1 MLIVQDY
8 GVKLK
13 YFVHRLLT
21 SKAIC
26 KYMAHVLMSIESELL
41 LLIPPFCAG
50 TLSSESTSTS
60 SLSAVM
66 KQFQEIIQ
74 TTDRRLSEA
83 YLLLAVSYITQ
94 SLFQHYHLYQFL
106 LCEEQPLEL
115 TLLDASVE
123 VADCPQPLCGGLTE
137 QEYER
142 REKIKV
148 LQAAHMKKEQ
158 EYLSERQLALQ
169 EEEEKLTEAY
179 TSQFTKL
186 QDSSHLVESDVTD
199 VINSLATAHMHSV
212 LTTVTQDVKK
222 QGLDIGL
229 KVDRLGI
236 LASKPVE
243 EDPKSPS
250 PRKDTSMTPRGGRR
264 SRPGKS

>member
-1 MLIVQDY
+1 MGWAQNTCCLATYIQPC
-8 GVKLK
+8 
-13 YFVHRLLT
+13 H
-21 SKAIC
+21 
-26 KYMAHVLMSIESELL
+26 
-41 LLIPPFCAG
+41 AG
-50 TLSSESTSTS
+50 TLSSESGSWTSAS
-60 SLSAVM
+60 GLSAVV
-66 KQFQEIIQ
+66 KQFQEIIR
-74 TTDRRLSEA
+74 TTERKLAEA

-115 TLLDASVE
+115 TSLEASVE
-123 VADCPQPLCGGLTE
+123 VADCPQPLCGGLTKL
-137 QEYER
+137 EYER
-142 REKIKV
+142 REKIKA
-148 LQAAHMKKEQ
+148 LEAAHLEKEQ

-199 VINSLATAHMHSV
+199 VINSLATVHMHSV

-222 QGLDIGL
+222 QGLDIGF
-229 KVDRLGI
+229 KVDKLGI
-236 LASKPVE
+236 FASKPVE
-243 EDPKSPS
+243 GDPKSPS
-250 PRKDTSMTPRGGRR
+250 PCKDTSMTPRGGRR